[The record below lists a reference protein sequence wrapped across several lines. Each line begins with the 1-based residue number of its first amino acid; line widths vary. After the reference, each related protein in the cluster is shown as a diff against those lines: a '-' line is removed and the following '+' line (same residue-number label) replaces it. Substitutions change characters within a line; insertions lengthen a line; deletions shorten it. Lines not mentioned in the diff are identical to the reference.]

1 MSPYNNLTYN
11 YLTLFFKFPQVLLF
25 LSNSSLLRFLLM
37 IAILMMHT
45 SILFSQFKSK
55 IKLSRIQVFEKAIEI
70 FGSVIMQLVLMVLTI
85 YKVRKYY

>member
-11 YLTLFFKFPQVLLF
+11 YLIFFFKFPQVLLF

-55 IKLSRIQVFEKAIEI
+55 TKLSRIQVFEKAIEI
-70 FGSVIMQLVLMVLTI
+70 FGSVIMQLILMVLTI
-85 YKVRKYY
+85 YKVSKLY